1 MPTSLARPIPTPYED
16 LLRKI
21 MDEGVD
27 RGDRTG
33 TGTRSLFGQQLRYD
47 LEQGFP
53 LLTTKKMFVRGAIEE
68 LIWFLS
74 GDTNEHTLRD
84 KNVNIWR
91 EWAREDGSL
100 GPVYGKQFRHVSS
113 FVTVKPK
120 IFRPPSTTDE
130 LPELI
135 LKKNGKTRNVNAR
148 NTYGVGYY
156 GDFDDSDPHYLWL
169 VDLWRQ
175 MIRRCYDPGC
185 GSYSSYGGTGV
196 HVSKQWQCF
205 ATFQRDA
212 RKLPNWVMKLEYPN
226 EFSLDKD
233 MKLASNRYSRET
245 CVWAS
250 ENVQRANRS
259 NTKPFTVTDPNGD
272 TVTASSIGRLAREE
286 GLNLSAIHRCLN
298 GKLKSHHGW
307 TSFAYIEAPEGEVV
321 RYNEVDQLKYIMASL
336 KHDPE
341 SRRHIIS
348 LWNPSEVDMMELPPC
363 HGNVIQFYVANG
375 KLNCSMYQRSCDMF
389 LGVPVNIASYALL
402 THMMAAQAG
411 LGVGEFVW
419 TGGDTHIYHNHFDQV
434 AEQLS
439 REPRPYPK
447 LVLAPRGSL
456 FDYEYEDFTFEGYD
470 PHPAIKAPVAV

>member
-1 MPTSLARPIPTPYED
+1 MLNPAAIPTPYED

-21 MDEGVD
+21 MAEGVD

-47 LEQGFP
+47 LSAGFP
-53 LLTTKKMFVRGAIEE
+53 LLTTKKMFTRGAIEE
-68 LIWFLS
+68 LLWFIS

-113 FVTVKPK
+113 FVTVKPEL
-120 IFRPPSTTDE
+120 FSPADTSCE
-130 LPELI
+130 LPALVRE
-135 LKKNGKTRNVNAR
+135 GRVRNLNAR
-148 NTYGVGYY
+148 NTYGVGYC
-156 GDFDDSDPHYLWL
+156 GDYDPDDPHYEWL
-169 VDLWRQ
+169 VNVWRQ
-175 MIRRCYDPGC
+175 MVRRCYDPTC
-185 GSYSSYGGTGV
+185 KSYAGYGAKGV
-196 HVSKQWQCF
+196 HVSEQWQCF
-205 ATFQRDA
+205 ATFQKDA
-212 RKLPNWVMKLEYPN
+212 RKLPNWVMKLEYPD

-233 MKLASNRYSRET
+233 MKSASNRYARET
-245 CVWAS
+245 CSWVS
-250 ENVQRANRS
+250 NNVQHANLS
-259 NTKPFTVTDPNGD
+259 NTKPFTVTDPDGNN
-272 TVTASSIGRLAREE
+272 VAVSSIGRLAREE
-286 GLNLSAIHRCLN
+286 GMNLSAIHRCLN

-307 TSFAYIEAPEGEVV
+307 TNFAYIEAPEGEVV
-321 RYNEVDQLKYIMASL
+321 RYNEVDQLKYVVASL

-363 HGNVIQFYVANG
+363 HGNIIQFYVASG
-375 KLNCSMYQRSCDMF
+375 KLSCAMYQRSCDMF

-411 LGVGEFVW
+411 LGVGEFIW

-439 REPRPYPK
+439 REPRPYPT
-447 LVLAPRGSL
+447 LELAPRDSL
-456 FDYEYEDFTFEGYD
+456 FDYQLEDFTFHNYA

>member
-1 MPTSLARPIPTPYED
+1 MTEIPTPYED
-16 LLRKI
+16 LLAKI
-21 MDEGVD
+21 MHEGVD

-33 TGTRSLFGQQLRYD
+33 TGTRSLFAQQLRYD
-47 LEQGFP
+47 LAEGFP
-53 LLTTKKMFVRGAIEE
+53 LLTTKKMFTRGTVEE
-68 LIWFLS
+68 LLWFIS

-100 GPVYGKQFRHVSS
+100 GPIYGKQFRHVSS
-113 FVTVKPK
+113 FITVKPEL
-120 IFRPPSTTDE
+120 FPPADISSE
-130 LPELI
+130 LPPLVKE
-135 LKKNGKTRNVNAR
+135 GSVRNLNAR

-156 GDFDDSDPHYLWL
+156 GDYNRDDPHYEWL
-169 VDLWRQ
+169 ADLWRQ
-175 MIRRCYDPGC
+175 MIRRCYDTTC
-185 GSYSSYGGTGV
+185 MSYAGYGAKGV
-196 HVSKQWQCF
+196 HVSERWQCF
-205 ATFQRDA
+205 ANFQKDA
-212 RKLPNWVMKLEYPN
+212 RKLPNWVMKLEYPD
-226 EFSLDKD
+226 EFSIDKD
-233 MKLASNRYSRET
+233 MKSASNRYARET

-250 ENVQRANRS
+250 QNVQNANLS
-259 NTKPFTVTDPNGD
+259 NTKPFTVTDPDGND
-272 TVTASSIGRLAREE
+272 VAVTSIGRLAREE
-286 GLNLSAIHRCLN
+286 GMNVSAIHRCLN

-307 TSFAYIEAPEGEVV
+307 TNFSYIEAPEGEVI
-321 RYNEVDQLKYIMASL
+321 RYNEVDQLKYIVASL

-363 HGNVIQFYVANG
+363 HGNVIQFYVVNG
-375 KLNCSMYQRSCDMF
+375 KLSCHMYQRSCDMF

-434 AEQLS
+434 REQLS
-439 REPRPYPK
+439 REARPYPT
-447 LVLAPRGSL
+447 LELAPRDSL
-456 FDYEYEDFTFEGYD
+456 FDYEYEDITIHGYD